1 MRILLL
7 NPPQDLDA
15 ILGVG
20 KNFVQKYEPLGLLY
34 IAAVLREQQYDVTV
48 LDAYGADYDISSVK
62 KYIKE
67 NSFDVIGVST
77 LTCNGAIVYDLGK
90 WIKSNIPDTPVV
102 LGNVHAAIYAK
113 YYLRD
118 GACDYVIH
126 GEGDYIFSEV
136 LAVIAGKKQT
146 SELKCVS
153 YLLPEGEVFVSKDTA
168 FVEDIDTL
176 PLPAR
181 DLVDSSH
188 YSLNEISNQM
198 FVGSEKTV
206 CKTMFTSRGCP
217 NRCSFCVVHSNRKP
231 RLARFDL
238 VVDEMEMLKKQYGA
252 DYVFFMDSLFFADR
266 DRVLKICD
274 EINKRGLEIKWG
286 CDAHVRFIDEEVVR
300 AIEKAGCYE
309 LSFGI
314 ESGVQK
320 LLNNVR
326 KGITLKQVE
335 DAISVVKKHS
345 SIKVGGLFI
354 LGLPGETYAD
364 SVQTIKFAKKLPLDI
379 AQFSILVP
387 YPGSPL
393 FEELRKNNDLDD
405 GIDSSDNLHTDIWQ
419 RYSSYISFTDKD
431 PIWVTSD
438 LTHKKL
444 KKLQKKAQRE
454 FYLRPKMIMHNLK
467 RVRPGNIFKIIKIFL
482 KAFF

>member
-1 MRILLL
+1 MKILLL
-7 NPPQDLDA
+7 NPPQDLES

-34 IAAVLREQQYDVTV
+34 IAAVLKEKEYDVTV
-48 LDAYGADYDISSVK
+48 LDAYGADYNIESVK
-62 KYIKE
+62 EYILE
-67 NSFDVIGVST
+67 HNFDIIGIST
-77 LTCNGAIVYDLGK
+77 LTCNGAIVYNLGK
-90 WIKSNIPDTPVV
+90 WIKSTLKNVSVV

-118 GACDYVIH
+118 GACDYVVH
-126 GEGDYIFSEV
+126 GEGDYIFADI
-136 LAVIAGKKQT
+136 LDVISKRKPLE
-146 SELKCVS
+146 SLSCVS
-153 YLLPEGEVFVSKDTA
+153 YIKPDKEVFLSDETA
-168 FVEDIDTL
+168 FVEDLDKL

-181 DLVDSSH
+181 ELVDSSH

-198 FVGSEKTV
+198 FVGSKETV

-231 RLARFDL
+231 RLARYDL
-238 VVDEMEMLKKQYGA
+238 VVDEMEMLEKEYNA

-266 DRVLKICD
+266 ERVFQICD
-274 EINKRGLEIKWG
+274 EINRRNLKIKWG
-286 CDAHVRFIDEEVVR
+286 CDAHIRFIDKEIVE
-300 AIEKAGCYE
+300 AIEKAGCFE

-335 DAISVVKKHS
+335 ESIRLVKKHS

-354 LGLPGETYAD
+354 LGLPGETYED
-364 SVQTIKFAKKLPLDI
+364 SKSTINFAKKLPLDI

-393 FEELRKNNDLDD
+393 FEELREANDLDD
-405 GIDSSDNLHTDIWQ
+405 GIDSDDNLNIDIWQ

-431 PIWVTSD
+431 PIWVTKA
-438 LTHKKL
+438 LTHDKL

-454 FYLRPKMIMHNLK
+454 FYLRPKMIWKNLA
-467 RVRPGNIFKIIKIFL
+467 RVRPGNIFKIIKIVL
-482 KAFF
+482 KGFF